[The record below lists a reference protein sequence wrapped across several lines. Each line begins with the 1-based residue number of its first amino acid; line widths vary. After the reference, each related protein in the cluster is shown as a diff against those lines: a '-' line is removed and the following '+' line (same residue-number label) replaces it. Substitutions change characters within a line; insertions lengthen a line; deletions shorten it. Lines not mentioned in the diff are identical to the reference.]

1 MQRSAATWRTMMH
14 VDKQGAKLVSH
25 IMPVKAMKDRA
36 N

>member
-25 IMPVKAMKDRA
+25 IMGRES
-36 N
+36 